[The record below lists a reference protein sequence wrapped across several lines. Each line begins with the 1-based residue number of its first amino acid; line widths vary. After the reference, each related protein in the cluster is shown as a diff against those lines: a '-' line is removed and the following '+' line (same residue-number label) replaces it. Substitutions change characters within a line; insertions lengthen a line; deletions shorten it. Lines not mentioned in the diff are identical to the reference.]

1 MFSNL
6 SIGATLKSL
15 GVGVA
20 LAVALLFGLSQT
32 GVISG
37 TIPGFGTPLPTITV
51 YQSPTCGCCGKWVQH
66 LEAEG
71 FTVASEMRQ
80 DMRAVKQQAG
90 VPQQLSS
97 CHTAIVDDYVIEG
110 HVPADDIK
118 ALLSNAP
125 DGIQGLTVPGM
136 PVGSPGM
143 EQGNRLDPY
152 DVLAFTSEGGTRV
165 VASYGQ

>member
-6 SIGATLKSL
+6 STGATLKSL
-15 GVGVA
+15 GIGVA
-20 LAVALLFGLSQT
+20 LAVALLFGLSPT

-37 TIPGFGTPLPTITV
+37 ALPGFGASLPTITV

-66 LEAEG
+66 LEDEG
-71 FTVASEMRQ
+71 FTVESEMRQ
-80 DMRAVKQQAG
+80 DMGAVKQQAG
-90 VPQQLSS
+90 VPRQLRS
-97 CHTAIVDDYVIEG
+97 CHTGIAGDYVIEG

-118 ALLSNAP
+118 ALLNNAP
-125 DGIQGLTVPGM
+125 NGIQGLTVPGM

-143 EQGNRLDPY
+143 EQGDRLDPY

>member
-6 SIGATLKSL
+6 SMAAALKSL
-15 GVGVA
+15 GVGLA
-20 LAVALLFGLSQT
+20 LAVALLFGLSQG

-37 TIPGFGTPLPTITV
+37 IPGFGANLPTITV
-51 YQSPTCGCCGKWVQH
+51 YQSPTCNCCGKWVQH
-66 LEAEG
+66 LEDEG
-71 FTVASEMRQ
+71 FTVESEMRQ
-80 DMRAVKQQAG
+80 DMGSVKQQAG
-90 VPQQLSS
+90 VPRQLGS

-118 ALLSNAP
+118 QLLHNAP
-125 DGIQGLTVPGM
+125 EGIQGLTVPGM

-152 DVLAFTSEGGTRV
+152 DVLAFTSDGATRV

>member
-1 MFSNL
+1 MFNNL
-6 SIGATLKSL
+6 STVAALKSL
-15 GVGVA
+15 GIGLA
-20 LAVALLFGLSQT
+20 LAVAVLVGLTQ
-32 GVISG
+32 GGIIAG
-37 TIPGFGTPLPTITV
+37 IPGFGGNLPTITV

-71 FTVASEMRQ
+71 FTVESEMRQ
-80 DMRAVKQQAG
+80 DMGNVKQQAG
-90 VPQQLSS
+90 VPRQLGS
-97 CHTAIVDDYVIEG
+97 CHTAIVGDYVIEG

-118 ALLSNAP
+118 QLLHNAP
-125 DGIQGLTVPGM
+125 QGIQGLTVPGM

-152 DVLAFTSEGGTRV
+152 DVLAFTSDGATRV